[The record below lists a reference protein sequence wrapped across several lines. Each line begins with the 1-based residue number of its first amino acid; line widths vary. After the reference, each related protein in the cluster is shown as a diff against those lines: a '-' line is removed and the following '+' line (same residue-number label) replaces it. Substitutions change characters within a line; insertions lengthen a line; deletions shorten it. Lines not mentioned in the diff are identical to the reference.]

1 MVHYKKK
8 ALDDCM
14 MDEGYVLTTPVVPEV
29 SITLAPS
36 TTETTTDTTKMSSS
50 STNTIFTS
58 TDSGGNSANVPE
70 PVTKA
75 PPGGHGNKP
84 SVSQAADAEHT
95 SSSSVLALAILMAL
109 VFIVVVGGVSF
120 WYYRRARIN
129 RYRSQEFLLTDSV
142 FKYDGYSQ
150 LDQP

>member
-1 MVHYKKK
+1 M
-8 ALDDCM
+8 A
-14 MDEGYVLTTPVVPEV
+14 
-29 SITLAPS
+29 
-36 TTETTTDTTKMSSS
+36 TKMSISS

-58 TDSGGNSANVPE
+58 TDSGSNSANVPE

-75 PPGGHGNKP
+75 PPGGQGKKP
-84 SVSQAADAEHT
+84 LTSQAGDSDHT
-95 SSSSVLALAILMAL
+95 SSSSVLALAIFMAL